1 MRMDVA
7 AACDMN
13 ELRNVMGTTIAARSA
28 TSRAS
33 RMCVSALIGCS
44 RSAQRLRARYITRYT
59 HTLRPW
65 QGTRLRVRLGTSVAV
80 VGR

>member
-1 MRMDVA
+1 MRMEVA

-33 RMCVSALIGCS
+33 RMCVGSYRLS
-44 RSAQRLRARYITRYT
+44 RSAQKLRARYTLTPVTPTRSG
-59 HTLRPW
+59 P
-65 QGTRLRVRLGTSVAV
+65 GKTRLRVRLGTSVAY

>member
-1 MRMDVA
+1 MSIDVA

-33 RMCVSALIGCS
+33 RMCVGSYRLS
-44 RSAQRLRARYITRYT
+44 RSAQKLRARYARYS